1 MVGVKAGV
9 PKVPVPATAAK
20 MRVNLFTVM
29 YKRTR
34 NAILVCVVRNYPD
47 VATDQGISANEDW
60 EEARV
65 AGLMAVVA
73 LLSFDGT
80 NCAGPL
86 FSVWQPLT

>member
-1 MVGVKAGV
+1 MGVKSGGPNV
-9 PKVPVPATAAK
+9 PGPAKAAK
-20 MRVNLFTVM
+20 VRLNLFTVM

-34 NAILVCVVRNYPD
+34 NAMLVCVVRNYPD